1 MTNPTHRL
9 LAFLLAGYLSSL
21 GSVFA
26 AKEALLIAN
35 AEYTHFGKLPNPI
48 PDARKLADSLRQIG
62 FQVALVENADREQM
76 LDALGSF
83 EERLKAS
90 RGIAF
95 FHYGGHGVQ
104 VNGRNYLIPANAD
117 IPDEKRVATRAVEL
131 DEVMTALDASGSAAN
146 IVVLD
151 ACRDN
156 PLPATTRS
164 ATRGLSVVQAKP
176 KNSIIIYAAEAG
188 SKAQDGLFTPIL
200 ANAITAPGRSI
211 TDVVM
216 QVRREVNEKSGGDQT
231 PGEYNQ
237 LFNPIVLNGDSQLP
251 PPQPIL
257 NSNLPSSS
265 IELAR
270 VEPINAAR
278 NQRQQNLQPSRQN
291 LGAVFVNSL
300 GQRFVP
306 VPGIVAYFCV
316 WHTRVSDYEKFV
328 ADTSIAWKQAGFSQ
342 AKDHP
347 VVRVSYY
354 DAIAFCNWLT
364 TKETN
369 AGLLPKGYEY
379 RLPKDLEWSA
389 AVGITAQEVEG
400 EPSWRTGGLPNC
412 YAWGNS
418 WPPPPNSGNY
428 DPKMRSDRYANTSP
442 VGTFKSNQNGLFDMN
457 GNAYQWIQES
467 YDQSGQGCTRGG
479 SWADEE
485 EESINLSNRYPI
497 SKDTQG
503 KCFGFRCVLAPK

>member
-1 MTNPTHRL
+1 
-9 LAFLLAGYLSSL
+9 
-21 GSVFA
+21 
-26 AKEALLIAN
+26 
-35 AEYTHFGKLPNPI
+35 
-48 PDARKLADSLRQIG
+48 
-62 FQVALVENADREQM
+62 
-76 LDALGSF
+76 
-83 EERLKAS
+83 
-90 RGIAF
+90 
-95 FHYGGHGVQ
+95 
-104 VNGRNYLIPANAD
+104 
-117 IPDEKRVATRAVEL
+117 
-131 DEVMTALDASGSAAN
+131 
-146 IVVLD
+146 
-151 ACRDN
+151 
-156 PLPATTRS
+156 
-164 ATRGLSVVQAKP
+164 
-176 KNSIIIYAAEAG
+176 
-188 SKAQDGLFTPIL
+188 
-200 ANAITAPGRSI
+200 
-211 TDVVM
+211 M
-216 QVRREVNEKSGGDQT
+216 QVRREVNEKSGGTQT

-237 LFNPIVLNGDSQLP
+237 LFDPIVLNGGSQLP

-400 EPSWRTGGLPNC
+400 DPLGEPEGCQIAMRGETHGHLPRILEITT
-412 YAWGNS
+412 
-418 WPPPPNSGNY
+418 
-428 DPKMRSDRYANTSP
+428 PKCA
-442 VGTFKSNQNGLFDMN
+442 QIDMP
-457 GNAYQWIQES
+457 IHP
-467 YDQSGQGCTRGG
+467 QSGLL
-479 SWADEE
+479 
-485 EESINLSNRYPI
+485 NLI
-497 SKDTQG
+497 KTA
-503 KCFGFRCVLAPK
+503 FLT